1 MQRGKKM
8 SYYGEWKMFKR
19 ELAEELAKPKPD
31 EKKIKELEIEIKS
44 AEWMMEHYE

>member
-1 MQRGKKM
+1 M

-31 EKKIKELEIEIKS
+31 EKKIQF
-44 AEWMMEHYE
+44 

>member
-1 MQRGKKM
+1 M

-31 EKKIKELEIEIKS
+31 EKKIEELKIEIKS
-44 AEWMMEHYE
+44 AEWMMQHYEQEVEK

>member
-1 MQRGKKM
+1 M

-31 EKKIKELEIEIKS
+31 EKKNSKKLRGKKKTC
-44 AEWMMEHYE
+44 

>member
-1 MQRGKKM
+1 M

-31 EKKIKELEIEIKS
+31 EKKIEEL
-44 AEWMMEHYE
+44 

>member
-1 MQRGKKM
+1 M

-19 ELAEELAKPKPD
+19 ELAEEEAKPKPD
-31 EKKIKELEIEIKS
+31 EKKIEELLIAINS

>member
-1 MQRGKKM
+1 M

-31 EKKIKELEIEIKS
+31 EKKIEELLISINS
-44 AEWMMEHYE
+44 AEWMMQHYE

>member
-1 MQRGKKM
+1 M
-8 SYYGEWKMFKR
+8 SYYREWKMFKR

-31 EKKIKELEIEIKS
+31 KEKIEELEIEIKS

>member
-1 MQRGKKM
+1 M

-19 ELAEELAKPKPD
+19 ELEEEEAKPKPD
-31 EKKIKELEIEIKS
+31 EKKIEELLIEIKS